1 MEIILI
7 IASSV
12 TLLFSLIYSSFKIK
26 ENRWKTSY
34 KATLCYSF
42 FAIDLLISILLIM
55 IFYQNSSSLNLMF
68 SIGFF
73 IACFILI
80 FTIALIFIKCSSTSF
95 EIEENQLIKK
105 DVFGT
110 KIINF
115 EEIESVEVKKS
126 GILVTS
132 ASQKFLIEKK
142 SMRNYEKVVDRLPKA
157 EKSGN
162 IDE

>member
-1 MEIILI
+1 
-7 IASSV
+7 
-12 TLLFSLIYSSFKIK
+12 
-26 ENRWKTSY
+26 
-34 KATLCYSF
+34 
-42 FAIDLLISILLIM
+42 
-55 IFYQNSSSLNLMF
+55 MF

-110 KIINF
+110 KIIDF

-157 EKSGN
+157 EKSGK